1 MSILRVR
8 TCITAS
14 SENRYIREKINP
26 ILPNP
31 IKKNLHNFF
40 FNEKMHLSTIST
52 NIQLALRSIDDLDK
66 LKELPQEI
74 EVLELVRRK
83 RVITGKDVIR
93 INLEKVEEIKQPSCL
108 INVIWDTHLS
118 THERNSFDNLANNMM
133 NKINNEETLCR
144 IARINVPQ
152 EMQLPPGIPGEFYRG
167 YTNFEHDDNDDDLNV
182 NLERL
187 IFTSVFSEPSDFQWP

>member
-1 MSILRVR
+1 
-8 TCITAS
+8 
-14 SENRYIREKINP
+14 
-26 ILPNP
+26 
-31 IKKNLHNFF
+31 
-40 FNEKMHLSTIST
+40 MHLSTIST

-83 RVITGKDVIR
+83 RVITGKDVIG
-93 INLEKVEEIKQPSCL
+93 INVEKEKKEIKIEQLSCL

-118 THERNSFDNLANNMM
+118 THERNSFDKQANNMM
-133 NKINNEETLCR
+133 NKFNNEETLCLV
-144 IARINVPQ
+144 ARINVPQ
-152 EMQLPPGIPGEFYRG
+152 EMKLPPGIPGEFYKG
-167 YTNFEHDDNDDDLNV
+167 YTNFGNDDNDDDLNV